1 MDAALALPAG
11 APPAGASPLFA
22 EAAPFAT
29 HRLAVG
35 DGHVLHVEECG
46 RADGIAVVFLH
57 GGPGSGCSPRQ
68 RRLFDPA
75 RFRAVLFEQRGAGR
89 STPSGGLRANTTAHL
104 VADIERIRAA
114 LAIERWIVFGGSW
127 GSLLALEYACAHPDR
142 VAGLV
147 LRGIFLASAAELRAY
162 VGRIPPQAPGLR
174 ERLEREARIRLP
186 RMRSP
191 QAEDDLLAAWCRCTL
206 AGRPATQRAAARHWL
221 DHERALMG
229 EPPLP
234 GPPDARE
241 LAKARIQ
248 AHYLA
253 HGCFTD
259 AARLLAACAALRH
272 LPAAIV
278 HGADDPVCP
287 PATARALHRAL
298 PEADYVEIPG
308 AGHAGLAPEMATAC
322 IAALDRVA
330 TRAHPGHA
338 ARHCGLY
345 AAQRAR

>member
-1 MDAALALPAG
+1 MTGD
-11 APPAGASPLFA
+11 PLFPDVQPRCA
-22 EAAPFAT
+22 
-29 HRLAVG
+29 RRIAVG
-35 DGHVLHVEECG
+35 DGHYLYVEEIG
-46 RADGIAVVFLH
+46 PADGLPVLFLH
-57 GGPGSGCSPRQ
+57 GGPGSGCTPGQ
-68 RRLFDPA
+68 RRLFDPQ
-75 RFRAVLFEQRGAGR
+75 RFRTILVDQRGAGR
-89 STPSGGLRANTTAHL
+89 SLPLGDLHDNTTADL
-104 VADIERIRAA
+104 IADLDLLREA
-114 LAIERWIVFGGSW
+114 LGIPAWIVFGGSW

-174 ERLEREARIRLP
+174 ESLEREARIRLP

-191 QAEDDLLAAWCRCTL
+191 QAEDDLLAAWCRRTL